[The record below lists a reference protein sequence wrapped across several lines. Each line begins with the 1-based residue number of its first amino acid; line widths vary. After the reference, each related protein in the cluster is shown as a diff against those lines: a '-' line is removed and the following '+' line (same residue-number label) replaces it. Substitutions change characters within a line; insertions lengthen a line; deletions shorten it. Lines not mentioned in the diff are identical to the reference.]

1 MKKVV
6 AVDSY
11 LNKNGF
17 TLQNENISSNQSLLN
32 SEISRINNVLNNSNG
47 KISLVD
53 KTLEQIKNETIDL
66 REIQ

>member
-17 TLQNENISSNQSLLN
+17 TLQNENISSDQSLLN

-53 KTLEQIKNETIDL
+53 KTLEQIKNETLDL
-66 REIQ
+66 REMQ